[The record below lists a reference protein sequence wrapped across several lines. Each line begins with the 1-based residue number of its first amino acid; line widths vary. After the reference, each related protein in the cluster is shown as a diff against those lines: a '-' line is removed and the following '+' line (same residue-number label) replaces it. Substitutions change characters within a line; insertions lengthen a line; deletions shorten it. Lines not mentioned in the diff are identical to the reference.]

1 MERWQAT
8 YDPCLASG
16 GAMGAQMRALDWSQT
31 TMEPVQTGPQRWPQS
46 LQTAVSICLNSR
58 FLILLWWGPERL
70 MLYNDA
76 HRPIL
81 GATKHPHALGRPGQ
95 TSWPEIW
102 PIISPMLEGVLTRGE
117 ATWSDVKKSSG
128 ASQRRHSYRI
138 SAGARSHLLFYLAQD
153 EYN

>member
-1 MERWQAT
+1 
-8 YDPCLASG
+8 
-16 GAMGAQMRALDWSQT
+16 MGAQMRALDWSQT

-117 ATWSDVKKSSG
+117 ATWSDVKKAVEHHKG
-128 ASQRRHSYRI
+128 AIRI
-138 SAGARSHLLFYLAQD
+138 ESAPGQEAIFYFTWPKMSTIDCLVD
-153 EYN
+153 KTTTG